1 LGEKSLKEVV
11 VGKAM
16 LEVQNDDETLPNFTE
31 TKSKTPSCNRWRLRS
46 WRASPPDIAS
56 SIYTFTLKYVDV
68 QCSTLIK
75 KLSSTS
81 ERPFAPVH
89 WDQ

>member
-1 LGEKSLKEVV
+1 LGEKSLKEEV

-31 TKSKTPSCNRWRLRS
+31 RKSKSPSCSMWRMRS
-46 WRASPPDIAS
+46 WRPSPPDIAS

-68 QCSTLIK
+68 
-75 KLSSTS
+75 
-81 ERPFAPVH
+81 
-89 WDQ
+89 